1 MHKAESRAA
10 PAVGLLYLIAGGGE
24 NKVCPVFAVE
34 GCAPLE
40 PALSLPKGAPLK
52 VLRSVPAAFVN
63 SADRTKTHH
72 SFALLPVLKGLVWL
86 PLVN

>member
-24 NKVCPVFAVE
+24 NKVCPAFAVE
-34 GCAPLE
+34 GTAE
-40 PALSLPKGAPLK
+40 KSF
-52 VLRSVPAAFVN
+52 RSAPAAFVN
-63 SADRTKTHH
+63 SADRSKTHH
-72 SFALLPVLKGLVWL
+72 FFALLPVLKGLVWL